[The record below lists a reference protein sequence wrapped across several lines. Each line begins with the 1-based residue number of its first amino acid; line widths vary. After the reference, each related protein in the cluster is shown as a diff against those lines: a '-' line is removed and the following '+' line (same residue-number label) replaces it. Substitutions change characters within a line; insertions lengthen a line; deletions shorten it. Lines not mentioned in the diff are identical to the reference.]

1 MNDTART
8 AIAIAYNS
16 NSGNTRTVAEALEH
30 ALAADGAQVSSIQ
43 ITPESVK
50 RASVLAEAA
59 DAVLVGFWCDKGSCT
74 DEVAEVLAGLSGK
87 RVFLF
92 GTAGFGGEAAYFDR
106 ILFSV
111 RAKLPADA
119 VYLGGAM
126 CQGRMG
132 AGVLARYEAML
143 AEKPGDARIMSM
155 IDNFHAAESHP
166 DDADLAAIV
175 AAARVAL

>member
-1 MNDTART
+1 MNDTARN

-16 NSGNTRTVAEALEH
+16 NSGNTRTVAEALER
-30 ALAADGAQVSSIQ
+30 ALAADGAQVTSIQ
-43 ITPESVK
+43 VTPESVK
-50 RASVLAEAA
+50 RASVLAEVA
-59 DAVLVGFWCDKGSCT
+59 DTVLVGFWCDKGSCT

-106 ILFSV
+106 ILSSV

-132 AGVLARYEAML
+132 SGVLARYEAML

-166 DDADLAAIV
+166 DETDLATIV
-175 AAARVAL
+175 AAARAAL